1 MFVTNSPFLL
11 FLPHEST
18 LCTFVFGHFIHHKLL
33 YISFTSAERVC
44 TYDNIVFTHNT
55 MKIISTWESWYTF
68 MFGAQLVFWHKW
80 LPCIIPPW
88 CTLVMC
94 SGHCFF
100 FFSCNTD
107 IHIFHYCKQMSFQS
121 RCPFKICE
129 NGESWWLKPRFS
141 LSDFTLH
148 ASFGLFSNQV
158 VLLIHEH
165 LFFKKRT
172 VHTHLLHRFLLDSI
186 ISETKPIRF

>member
-44 TYDNIVFTHNT
+44 LYDNIVFIHNT

-100 FFSCNTD
+100 FFHATLTFTFSIIVNKWVSSQDALLRFVKTESPDDSNLDSRYQTSHFMHHLDFSATRWFSLYINIFFLKKGPYTD
-107 IHIFHYCKQMSFQS
+107 ICYTDSYWILSY
-121 RCPFKICE
+121 
-129 NGESWWLKPRFS
+129 LK
-141 LSDFTLH
+141 L
-148 ASFGLFSNQV
+148 NQ
-158 VLLIHEH
+158 
-165 LFFKKRT
+165 
-172 VHTHLLHRFLLDSI
+172 
-186 ISETKPIRF
+186 